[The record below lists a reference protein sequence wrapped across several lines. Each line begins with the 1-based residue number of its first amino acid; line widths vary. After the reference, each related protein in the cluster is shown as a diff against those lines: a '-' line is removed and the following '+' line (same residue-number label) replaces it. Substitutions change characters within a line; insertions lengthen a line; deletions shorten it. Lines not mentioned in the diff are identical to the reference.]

1 VSFAELGCVNCANS
15 ICRDCDPDAQPA
27 DGFWKEQMTTPDIA
41 GLCERL
47 RYRLDLESDN
57 PYVVSAWSAD
67 DVLTRIVPHA
77 DLEEIAD
84 TLERQAAEIERL
96 RDEIMGMKA
105 RLLRWEP
112 RPLTDMSQ
120 ILTGEALRSSR
131 AALTGEDAGG
141 KG

>member
-1 VSFAELGCVNCANS
+1 
-15 ICRDCDPDAQPA
+15 
-27 DGFWKEQMTTPDIA
+27 MTDIA

-96 RDEIMGMKA
+96 RGK
-105 RLLRWEP
+105 LR
-112 RPLTDMSQ
+112 
-120 ILTGEALRSSR
+120 ALDTFYPHE
-131 AALTGEDAGG
+131 AALW
-141 KG
+141 